1 MEAERV
7 AHEKEEQ
14 QKTLRLKRIKD
25 QFKEPTSQWE
35 LDKNEIHNLAAK
47 EKAKEA
53 AIVAKEKAKEA
64 AIVTKDDD
72 EVEETAK
79 VPDT

>member
-14 QKTLRLKRIKD
+14 QRTLRLKRIKD

-35 LDKNEIHNLAAK
+35 KDKNEIQNLAAK
-47 EKAKEA
+47 DKAKEA
-53 AIVAKEKAKEA
+53 STEA
-64 AIVTKDDD
+64 KDDD